1 MTKGTAEPNFR
12 KEVAFSYSAT
22 PLVIAFFFLV
32 LTKILVNG
40 MLSMT
45 KIIVNMTTIYDR
57 EERENMSLGN
67 RLREQRARL
76 GLNQQQLGQLVGASR
91 QTISLIERGDYH
103 PSVLLALRIARV
115 FDLPLEEIFF
125 LEGEDGNETKE

>member
-1 MTKGTAEPNFR
+1 
-12 KEVAFSYSAT
+12 
-22 PLVIAFFFLV
+22 
-32 LTKILVNG
+32 

-57 EERENMSLGN
+57 EEGENMPLGN

>member
-1 MTKGTAEPNFR
+1 
-12 KEVAFSYSAT
+12 
-22 PLVIAFFFLV
+22 
-32 LTKILVNG
+32 
-40 MLSMT
+40 
-45 KIIVNMTTIYDR
+45 
-57 EERENMSLGN
+57 MSLGN

-115 FDLPLEEIFF
+115 FGAPLEEVFF
-125 LEGEDGNETKE
+125 LEGEEENENAKNN

>member
-1 MTKGTAEPNFR
+1 
-12 KEVAFSYSAT
+12 
-22 PLVIAFFFLV
+22 
-32 LTKILVNG
+32 
-40 MLSMT
+40 MLSVT

-57 EERENMSLGN
+57 EEGENMPLGN